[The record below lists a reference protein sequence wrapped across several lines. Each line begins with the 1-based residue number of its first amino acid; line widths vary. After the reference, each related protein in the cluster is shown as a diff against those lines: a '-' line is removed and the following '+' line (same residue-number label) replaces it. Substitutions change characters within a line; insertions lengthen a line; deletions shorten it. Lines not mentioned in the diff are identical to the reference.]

1 MNQVHPEADPVAT
14 ATRYQEKK
22 KKSQDVQAQ
31 VQQRR
36 ATTALVWTGHG
47 RQSSRPENADRGD
60 ADKLKVFFYL
70 ILFSSGLLKNGVH
83 FRTRIVFQIIPLTL
97 KIARSW
103 VVDDS

>member
-1 MNQVHPEADPVAT
+1 MNQVHPETDPIAT
-14 ATRYQEKK
+14 STTYQEKR
-22 KKSQDVQAQ
+22 KSQDVQAQ
-31 VQQRR
+31 VQQQRR
-36 ATTALVWTGHG
+36 ATTAFVRPGHG